1 MTADTQPDWARLGGP
16 VTRAAKQLPDGA
28 LPSWA
33 WIRPLALAVFRDGS
47 RILVEDNAAWDR
59 RDWFYRPPGGG
70 VEFGERAADA
80 LRREMREEFNAEV
93 TDVRL
98 LGTLES
104 IFDYHGKQG
113 HEVVF
118 VFDVRFADVSNYA
131 VERIVGTE
139 GGGIRIEAVWI
150 DISEPLDRP
159 LYPNGLLELLTEN
172 DS

>member
-1 MTADTQPDWARLGGP
+1 MAELVRSEL
-16 VTRAAKQLPDGA
+16 

-33 WIRPLALAVFRDGS
+33 GIRPLALAVFRDGS

-104 IFDYHGKQG
+104 IFDYHGQQG

-118 VFDVRFADVSNYA
+118 VFDVRFADASNYA
-131 VERIVGTE
+131 AERIVGTE
-139 GGGIRIEAVWI
+139 GGGIRIEAIWLDV
-150 DISEPLDRP
+150 SKPLDRP
-159 LYPNGLLELLTEN
+159 LYPNGLLELLSEEK
-172 DS
+172 S